1 MTDPTR
7 PASTAPPAAAP
18 NRDPRPQDVLANEPS
33 TLPDTG
39 RIQLTQRR
47 RPTLTT
53 VLAGVVGAAALFAG
67 GLVTG
72 DALSDDGATAGPGG
86 RSSAQAG
93 PGGAAASRAG
103 LGGTS
108 GEVTA
113 IEDGSL
119 TLTTSDGASVTVTAS
134 DSTSVSI
141 TEDGELA
148 DLVIG
153 DTITVLGETGE
164 GDVLEATRISVGDL
178 SGGAA
183 SFPGAAIG
191 ESPKSPR

>member
-1 MTDPTR
+1 MSDPTH
-7 PASTAPPAAAP
+7 PVTTPPPAAAP
-18 NRDPRPQDVLANEPS
+18 DLDPRPQDMLGNEPS
-33 TLPDTG
+33 TLPDAG

-72 DALSDDGATAGPGG
+72 DALSHNDATAGAGG
-86 RSSAQAG
+86 RSAQAG
-93 PGGAAASRAG
+93 PGGSAPPTGR
-103 LGGTS
+103 GGTS
-108 GEVTA
+108 GEITA

-119 TLTTSDGASVTVTAS
+119 TLTTSDGASVAVTAS
-134 DSTSVSI
+134 DSTTVTI
-141 TEDGELA
+141 TEDGGFA
-148 DLVIG
+148 DLVVG

-164 GDVLEATRISVGDL
+164 DDVVEATRISVGGL
-178 SGGAA
+178 SAA
-183 SFPGAAIG
+183 AGNFPGEALG